1 MNIKKRLS
9 GNTAG
14 EDYYKLLKF
23 LPYNE
28 SFSNVNI
35 IIHHFIKSKAKDGAK
50 KYIAKIFKN
59 ISH

>member
-9 GNTAG
+9 EKSVG

-28 SFSNVNI
+28 SFENVNKI
-35 IIHHFIKSKAKDGAK
+35 ISRFIKS
-50 KYIAKIFKN
+50 
-59 ISH
+59 